1 MKLDQIIP
9 DEATRRI
16 VYVVFGVIGL
26 ALGVSQT
33 VVASLEQSQP
43 AWLTAAFAVYAYLA
57 AAGFTVSQANTSNTP
72 ETVVIGS
79 QEEGFA
85 QPDLGLVT
93 LSNPEPVEGDEG
105 QEAPT
110 AGSIPQDAP
119 KHA

>member
-57 AAGFTVSQANTSNTP
+57 AAGFTVSQANTGSTGGTAFITRRLGEDEPPNL
-72 ETVVIGS
+72 ELSTV
-79 QEEGFA
+79 A
-85 QPDLGLVT
+85 DLDK
-93 LSNPEPVEGDEG
+93 PEPEQV
-105 QEAPT
+105 PT